1 MSRDEYFD
9 KMSYSFYRKGN
20 NVNVTIYN
28 VYKRTIVLRDQ
39 QRANIKIF
47 YHRSYLFTDANTDM
61 NRKGLFQKKR

>member
-28 VYKRTIVLRDQ
+28 VYKRIIVLRDQ
-39 QRANIKIF
+39 
-47 YHRSYLFTDANTDM
+47 
-61 NRKGLFQKKR
+61 